1 MSEKIVQ
8 LNEEVIKGQIKELVR
23 GSVEETLNGLLE
35 AEAEKLTQAAKY
47 ERSEERQGY
56 RSGHYSRNLTTT
68 SGDVT
73 LNVPRLKGISF
84 ETAIIERYRR
94 RESSVEEALIEMYLA
109 GVSVRRVE
117 DVTEALWGAKVSP
130 GTVSELNKKVYVQI
144 EAWRNRELKS
154 TYPYVFLDGIY
165 LKKNWGGTIENVAI
179 LVALGVNEDGNREV
193 IGACEGGRED
203 TESWLHFLR
212 HLAKRGLRGVRMIT
226 GDKCNGLV
234 AAIAE
239 VFPQAQYQRCM
250 VHFMRNILSQV
261 PRIRANEVGA
271 MLKAIFAQE
280 NQAACLR
287 KAQEVVEYM
296 RKTKLGGSA
305 KTLEEG
311 IAETLTY
318 TNYPSQH
325 WLRIRTNNG
334 IERIN
339 REIRRRTHAV
349 GCFPDGNSALM
360 LVCAR
365 LRHVSSSAWG
375 EKAYLNMLHLY
386 ELEKERA
393 N

>member
-1 MSEKIVQ
+1 MGDIIQ
-8 LNEEVIKGQIKELVR
+8 LNQAEIKGQLKDLVR
-23 GSVEETLNGLLE
+23 GTVEETLNKLLDEE
-35 AEAEKLTQAAKY
+35 ADRITNAHRY
-47 ERSEERQGY
+47 ERNEERTDT
-56 RSGHYSRNLTTT
+56 RAGHYTRKLLTT
-68 SGDVT
+68 SGEVN
-73 LNVPRLKGISF
+73 LKVPKLRVLPF
-84 ETAIIERYRR
+84 ETAIVERYKR
-94 RESSVEEALIEMYLA
+94 REESVEEALIEMYLA

-154 TYPYVFLDGIY
+154 AYPYVFLDGIY

-261 PRIRANEVGA
+261 PRARANEVGA

-287 KAQEVVEYM
+287 KAQEVAEYL
-296 RKTKLGGSA
+296 RKTKLGSAA

-311 IAETLTY
+311 IVETLTY

-375 EKAYLNMLHLY
+375 EKAYLNMQHLY
-386 ELEKERA
+386 DLEKERA

>member
-1 MSEKIVQ
+1 MGDIIQ
-8 LNEEVIKGQIKELVR
+8 LNQAEIKGQLKELVR
-23 GSVEETLNGLLE
+23 GTMEETLNKLLDEE
-35 AEAEKLTQAAKY
+35 ADRITNAHRY
-47 ERSEERQGY
+47 ERNEGRQDT
-56 RSGHYSRNLTTT
+56 RAGHYSRKLLTT
-68 SGDVT
+68 SGEVT
-73 LNVPRLKGISF
+73 LKVPKLRVLPF
-84 ETAIIERYRR
+84 ETAIVERYKR
-94 RESSVEEALIEMYLA
+94 REESVEEALIEMYLA

-193 IGACEGGRED
+193 IGACEGGKED
-203 TESWLHFLR
+203 TESWLRFLR
-212 HLAKRGLRGVRMIT
+212 HLAKRGLRGVRMMT
-226 GDKCNGLV
+226 GDKCNGMVEAMLQ
-234 AAIAE
+234 
-239 VFPQAQYQRCM
+239 VFPTAHYQRCM
-250 VHFMRNILSQV
+250 VHFMRNILGDV
-261 PRIRANEVGA
+261 PRVRAKEVGA

-280 NQAACLR
+280 NKDACLR
-287 KAQEVVEYM
+287 KAQEVVEHL
-296 RKTKLGGSA
+296 RKTKLGSAA
-305 KTLEEG
+305 KTLEDG
-311 IAETLTY
+311 IVETLTY

-339 REIRRRTHAV
+339 REIRRRTRVV

-365 LRHVSSSAWG
+365 LRHVSASQWG
-375 EKAYLNMLHLY
+375 EKIYLNMQHLY
-386 ELEKERA
+386 ELEKEQA

>member
-1 MSEKIVQ
+1 MGDIIQ
-8 LNEEVIKGQIKELVR
+8 LNQAEIKGQLKDLVR
-23 GSVEETLNGLLE
+23 GTVEETLNKLLDEE
-35 AEAEKLTQAAKY
+35 ADRITNAHRY
-47 ERSEERQGY
+47 ERNEERQDT
-56 RSGHYSRNLTTT
+56 RAGHYTRKLLTT
-68 SGDVT
+68 SGEVN
-73 LNVPRLKGISF
+73 LKVPKLRVLPF
-84 ETAIIERYRR
+84 ETAIVERYKR
-94 RESSVEEALIEMYLA
+94 REELVEEALIEMYLA

-212 HLAKRGLRGVRMIT
+212 HLSKRGLRGVRMIT

-261 PRIRANEVGA
+261 SRARAKEVGA

-287 KAQEVVEYM
+287 KAQEVAEYL
-296 RKTKLGGSA
+296 RKTKLGSAA

-318 TNYPSQH
+318 ANYPSQH

-375 EKAYLNMLHLY
+375 EKAYLNMQHLY

>member
-1 MSEKIVQ
+1 MGDIIQ
-8 LNEEVIKGQIKELVR
+8 LNQAEIKGQLKDLVR
-23 GSVEETLNGLLE
+23 GTVEETLNKLLDEE
-35 AEAEKLTQAAKY
+35 ADRITNAHRY
-47 ERSEERQGY
+47 ERNEERLDT
-56 RSGHYSRNLTTT
+56 RAGHYSRKLLTT
-68 SGDVT
+68 SGEVN
-73 LNVPRLKGISF
+73 LKVPKLRVLPF
-84 ETAIIERYRR
+84 ETAIVERYKR
-94 RESSVEEALIEMYLA
+94 REESVEEALIEMYLA

-193 IGACEGGRED
+193 IGACEGGKED
-203 TESWLHFLR
+203 TESWLRFLR
-212 HLAKRGLRGVRMIT
+212 HLAKRGLRGVRMMT
-226 GDKCNGLV
+226 GDKCNGMVEAMLQ
-234 AAIAE
+234 
-239 VFPQAQYQRCM
+239 VFPAAHYQRCM
-250 VHFMRNILSQV
+250 VHFMRNVLSDV
-261 PRIRANEVGA
+261 PRVRAKEVGA

-280 NQAACLR
+280 NKDACQH
-287 KAQEVVEYM
+287 KTQEVVEYL
-296 RKTKLGGSA
+296 RKTKLGSAA
-305 KTLEEG
+305 KTLEDG

-318 TNYPSQH
+318 TKYPAEH

-339 REIRRRTHAV
+339 REIRRRTRVV

-365 LRHVSSSAWG
+365 LRHVSASQWG
-375 EKAYLNMLHLY
+375 EKIYLNMQHLY
-386 ELEKERA
+386 ELEKEQA

>member
-1 MSEKIVQ
+1 
-8 LNEEVIKGQIKELVR
+8 
-23 GSVEETLNGLLE
+23 
-35 AEAEKLTQAAKY
+35 
-47 ERSEERQGY
+47 
-56 RSGHYSRNLTTT
+56 
-68 SGDVT
+68 
-73 LNVPRLKGISF
+73 
-84 ETAIIERYRR
+84 
-94 RESSVEEALIEMYLA
+94 
-109 GVSVRRVE
+109 
-117 DVTEALWGAKVSP
+117 
-130 GTVSELNKKVYVQI
+130 
-144 EAWRNRELKS
+144 
-154 TYPYVFLDGIY
+154 
-165 LKKNWGGTIENVAI
+165 
-179 LVALGVNEDGNREV
+179 
-193 IGACEGGRED
+193 
-203 TESWLHFLR
+203 
-212 HLAKRGLRGVRMIT
+212 MIT

-239 VFPQAQYQRCM
+239 VFPQSQYQRCM

-261 PRIRANEVGA
+261 PRARAKEVGA

-287 KAQEVVEYM
+287 KAQEVVEHL
-296 RKTKLGGSA
+296 RKTKLGSAA

-339 REIRRRTHAV
+339 REIRRRTHTV

-365 LRHVSSSAWG
+365 LRHVSSSSWG
-375 EKAYLNMLHLY
+375 EKAYLNMQHLY

>member
-1 MSEKIVQ
+1 MGDIIQ
-8 LNEEVIKGQIKELVR
+8 LNQAEIKGQLKDLVR
-23 GSVEETLNGLLE
+23 GTVEETLNKLLDEE
-35 AEAEKLTQAAKY
+35 ADRITNAHRY
-47 ERSEERQGY
+47 ERNEDRLDT
-56 RSGHYSRNLTTT
+56 RAGHYTRKLLTT
-68 SGDVT
+68 SGEVN
-73 LNVPRLKGISF
+73 LKVPKLRVLPF
-84 ETAIIERYRR
+84 ETAIVERYKR
-94 RESSVEEALIEMYLA
+94 REESVEEALIEMYLA

-144 EAWRNRELKS
+144 EVWRNRELKS
-154 TYPYVFLDGIY
+154 AYPYVFLDGIY

-212 HLAKRGLRGVRMIT
+212 HLSKRGLRGVRMIT

-239 VFPQAQYQRCM
+239 VFPQARYQRCM

-261 PRIRANEVGA
+261 PRARAKEVGA

-287 KAQEVVEYM
+287 KAQEVAEYL
-296 RKTKLGGSA
+296 RKTKLGGAA
-305 KTLEEG
+305 KTLEDG

-349 GCFPDGNSALM
+349 GCFPDGSSALM

-375 EKAYLNMLHLY
+375 EKAYLNMQHLY

>member
-1 MSEKIVQ
+1 MGDIIQ
-8 LNEEVIKGQIKELVR
+8 LNQAEIKGQLKDLVR
-23 GSVEETLNGLLE
+23 GTVEETLNKLLDEE
-35 AEAEKLTQAAKY
+35 ADRITNAHRY
-47 ERSEERQGY
+47 ERNEDRQDT
-56 RSGHYSRNLTTT
+56 RAGHYTRKLLTT
-68 SGDVT
+68 SGEVS
-73 LNVPRLKGISF
+73 LKVPKLRVLPF
-84 ETAIIERYRR
+84 ETAIVERYKR
-94 RESSVEEALIEMYLA
+94 REESVEEALIEMYLA

-203 TESWLHFLR
+203 TESWLHFLG

>member
-1 MSEKIVQ
+1 MGDIIQ
-8 LNEEVIKGQIKELVR
+8 LNQAEIKGQLKDLVR
-23 GSVEETLNGLLE
+23 GTVEETLNKLLDEE
-35 AEAEKLTQAAKY
+35 ADRITNAHRY
-47 ERSEERQGY
+47 ERNEDRQDT
-56 RSGHYSRNLTTT
+56 RAGHYTRKLLTT
-68 SGDVT
+68 SGEVS
-73 LNVPRLKGISF
+73 LKVPKLRVLPF
-84 ETAIIERYRR
+84 ETAIVERYKR
-94 RESSVEEALIEMYLA
+94 REESVEEALIEMYLA

-212 HLAKRGLRGVRMIT
+212 HLVKRGLRGVRMIT

-250 VHFMRNILSQV
+250 VHFMRNILCQV
-261 PRIRANEVGA
+261 PRVRAKEVGA

-280 NQAACLR
+280 NQAASLR
-287 KAQEVVEYM
+287 KAQEVAEYL
-296 RKTKLGGSA
+296 RKTKLGSAA

-365 LRHVSSSAWG
+365 LRHVSASAWG
-375 EKAYLNMLHLY
+375 EKAYLNMQHLY

>member
-1 MSEKIVQ
+1 
-8 LNEEVIKGQIKELVR
+8 
-23 GSVEETLNGLLE
+23 
-35 AEAEKLTQAAKY
+35 
-47 ERSEERQGY
+47 
-56 RSGHYSRNLTTT
+56 
-68 SGDVT
+68 
-73 LNVPRLKGISF
+73 
-84 ETAIIERYRR
+84 
-94 RESSVEEALIEMYLA
+94 
-109 GVSVRRVE
+109 
-117 DVTEALWGAKVSP
+117 
-130 GTVSELNKKVYVQI
+130 
-144 EAWRNRELKS
+144 
-154 TYPYVFLDGIY
+154 
-165 LKKNWGGTIENVAI
+165 
-179 LVALGVNEDGNREV
+179 
-193 IGACEGGRED
+193 
-203 TESWLHFLR
+203 
-212 HLAKRGLRGVRMIT
+212 MIT

-261 PRIRANEVGA
+261 PRARAKEVGA

-287 KAQEVVEYM
+287 KAQEVAEYL
-296 RKTKLGGSA
+296 RKTKLGSAA
-305 KTLEEG
+305 KTLEDG
-311 IAETLTY
+311 ITETLTY

-375 EKAYLNMLHLY
+375 EKAYLNMQHLY